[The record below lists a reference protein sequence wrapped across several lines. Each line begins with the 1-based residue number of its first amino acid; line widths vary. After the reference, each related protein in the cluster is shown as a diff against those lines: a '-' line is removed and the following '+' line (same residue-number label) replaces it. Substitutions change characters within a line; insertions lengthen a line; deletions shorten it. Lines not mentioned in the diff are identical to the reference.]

1 MFYFIRITRIHV
13 PDTDTHSHHFPHFMD
28 MCAHIEDCFLH
39 KNALPSCIFTVRER
53 PLKRLPAVSE
63 KGGGGK
69 FSPSPRLR
77 LSKNPGELERAAAL
91 SNFQSRPAACTV
103 GTGRFL

>member
-1 MFYFIRITRIHV
+1 MITPFYAVICKNRFVFVYFVHDVRMTVLITRTFL
-13 PDTDTHSHHFPHFMD
+13 PAFPRFVD
-28 MCAHIEDCFLH
+28 KCAYFEDGFLH
-39 KNALPSCIFTVRER
+39 KNALPSCVFTVWER

-69 FSPSPRLR
+69 FSPPPRLR

-91 SNFQSRPAACTV
+91 
-103 GTGRFL
+103 